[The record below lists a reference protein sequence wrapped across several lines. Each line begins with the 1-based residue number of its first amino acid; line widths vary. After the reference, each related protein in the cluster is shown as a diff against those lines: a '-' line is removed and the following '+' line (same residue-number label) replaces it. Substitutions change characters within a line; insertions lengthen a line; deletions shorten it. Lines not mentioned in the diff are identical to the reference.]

1 MNVVREEMQ
10 AIGRPLLVA
19 VIFLVPHI
27 AIFLPCSFCVNRQ
40 LTGVSNPVDRTW
52 ATRLLTT
59 RLIDAARRGHC
70 ENELF
75 SILFAIAAVLLLKV
89 TLACL
94 RQPHMVVFRAVAIS
108 LTQRM

>member
-1 MNVVREEMQ
+1 MWYEEMQ

-19 VIFLVPHI
+19 FIFLVPHI
-27 AIFLPCSFCVNRQ
+27 AIFLTCSFCVNRQ

-59 RLIDAARRGHC
+59 RLIDTARGHC
-70 ENELF
+70 EKELL
-75 SILFAIAAVLLLKV
+75 SIRFAIAAVLFLKV

-94 RQPHMVVFRAVAIS
+94 PDAAHVTCLKQPVFV
-108 LTQRM
+108 RM